1 MNDIRDLLPNR
12 MRERTF
18 QLKAKR
24 DAGAV
29 WHEPQFVECKQCGR
43 RAARTLWGKSLYV
56 CPNCG
61 YHMPIGGYYRLSLV
75 LDHGSF
81 RELDADLDPQDVLN
95 FPGYGEKL
103 AAAMPKRYRKLRGD
117 TAYYPFA
124 ARTGLRARQRRH
136 VRVLRGA
143 GLAALAL
150 AAVLLVRQTVF
161 RGGQPDAPAAVPTAP
176 AVTALPAPTHV
187 TVQPLAAT
195 RDALAD
201 TQRADASAHAT
212 PETAAVPAAA
222 AGEILPRYRAL
233 YEKNPD
239 LIGWLRIDGTDIDL
253 PVVQTPGDNEYY
265 LRRGFDRFYAVG
277 GTLFL
282 DERCSV
288 STDAP
293 TANWL
298 IYGHNMHD
306 GSMFGQLVRYRD
318 EDFYK
323 AHPTFTFDTLY
334 EGGTWQVVAAV
345 DTALGADTLP
355 YYTFFDADTKLDWQ
369 HRVRAI
375 TEKALYDTGVM
386 PEYGA
391 QLLTLS
397 TCGDTRPDTDARFA
411 LLAVRID

>member
-1 MNDIRDLLPNR
+1 M
-12 MRERTF
+12 
-18 QLKAKR
+18 A
-24 DAGAV
+24 
-29 WHEPQFVECKQCGR
+29 
-43 RAARTLWGKSLYV
+43 
-56 CPNCG
+56 
-61 YHMPIGGYYRLSLV
+61 
-75 LDHGSF
+75 
-81 RELDADLDPQDVLN
+81 
-95 FPGYGEKL
+95 
-103 AAAMPKRYRKLRGD
+103 KRYRKLRGD
-117 TAYYPFA
+117 SAYYPFA
-124 ARTGLRARQRRH
+124 ARTALRSKQRR
-136 VRVLRGA
+136 RA
-143 GLAALAL
+143 GLLQVVGVAALAA
-150 AAVLLVRQTVF
+150 AAVLAVRQTLLHD
-161 RGGQPDAPAAVPTAP
+161 G
-176 AVTALPAPTHV
+176 LPAPPPA
-187 TVQPLAAT
+187 VQTPAPLPGAVAVEPQAAT
-195 RDALAD
+195 RDVLAD
-201 TQRADASAHAT
+201 TDAADAAAHEP
-212 PETAAVPAAA
+212 PEAAEDVTADSDVLPA
-222 AGEILPRYRAL
+222 YRDL

-239 LIGWLRIDGTDIDL
+239 LIGWLRMDGIDL
-253 PVVQTPGDNEYY
+253 PVMQTPDDNEYY

-397 TCGDTRPDTDARFA
+397 TCGDTHPDTDARFA
-411 LLAVRID
+411 LLAVRIN

>member
-1 MNDIRDLLPNR
+1 
-12 MRERTF
+12 
-18 QLKAKR
+18 
-24 DAGAV
+24 
-29 WHEPQFVECKQCGR
+29 
-43 RAARTLWGKSLYV
+43 
-56 CPNCG
+56 
-61 YHMPIGGYYRLSLV
+61 MPR
-75 LDHGSF
+75 H
-81 RELDADLDPQDVLN
+81 
-95 FPGYGEKL
+95 
-103 AAAMPKRYRKLRGD
+103 YRKLRGNS
-117 TAYYPFA
+117 AYYPFA
-124 ARTGLRARQRRH
+124 ARTGMRARQRRE
-136 VRVLRGA
+136 VRALRIAGTVLLGA
-143 GLAALAL
+143 AAAL
-150 AAVLLVRQTVF
+150 LLRQTVG
-161 RGGQPDAPAAVPTAP
+161 RGGQPEAPVQPVPSPALVETAEN
-176 AVTALPAPTHV
+176 ARGSSI
-187 TVQPLAAT
+187 TVQPVAAT
-195 RDALAD
+195 RDALAATLD
-201 TQRADASAHAT
+201 ADDAAHAT
-212 PETAAVPAAA
+212 PAPAAPA
-222 AGEILPRYRAL
+222 AHIQEVLPAYRDL
-233 YEKNPD
+233 YEQNPD
-239 LIGWLRIDGTDIDL
+239 LIGWLTIDGTDIDL
-253 PVVQTPGDNEYY
+253 PVVQTPGNNEYY

-288 STDAP
+288 SADAP

-345 DTALGADTLP
+345 DTALGADALP

-397 TCGDTRPDTDARFA
+397 TCGDTHPDTDARFA

>member
-1 MNDIRDLLPNR
+1 MKGKHIEFVVGIAVGAALFGGGTAYAAGLLAEPSSQ
-12 MRERTF
+12 TF
-18 QLKAKR
+18 YVDGQQVQLQAY
-24 DAGAV
+24 A
-29 WHEPQFVECKQCGR
+29 
-43 RAARTLWGKSLYV
+43 
-56 CPNCG
+56 
-61 YHMPIGGYYRLSLV
+61 IGGNNYV
-75 LDHGSF
+75 
-81 RELDADLDPQDVLN
+81 
-95 FPGYGEKL
+95 
-103 AAAMPKRYRKLRGD
+103 KLRDVGQAVNFNVTYD
-117 TAYYPFA
+117 A
-124 ARTGLRARQRRH
+124 ATNSVQIA
-136 VRVLRGA
+136 
-143 GLAALAL
+143 
-150 AAVLLVRQTVF
+150 TNE
-161 RGGQPDAPAAVPTAP
+161 PYSEDAPAP

-201 TQRADASAHAT
+201 TQRADASAHTT

-222 AGEILPRYRAL
+222 ADEILPRYRAL

-288 STDAP
+288 SADAP

-345 DTALGADTLP
+345 DTALGADALP

>member
-1 MNDIRDLLPNR
+1 
-12 MRERTF
+12 
-18 QLKAKR
+18 
-24 DAGAV
+24 
-29 WHEPQFVECKQCGR
+29 
-43 RAARTLWGKSLYV
+43 
-56 CPNCG
+56 
-61 YHMPIGGYYRLSLV
+61 
-75 LDHGSF
+75 
-81 RELDADLDPQDVLN
+81 
-95 FPGYGEKL
+95 
-103 AAAMPKRYRKLRGD
+103 MPKRYRKLRGD

-161 RGGQPDAPAAVPTAP
+161 RGGQPDAPAAVSTAP

-201 TQRADASAHAT
+201 TQRADAGAHTT
-212 PETAAVPAAA
+212 PETAAAPAPAAD
-222 AGEILPRYRAL
+222 AGEILPQYREL
-233 YEKNPD
+233 YEKNSD

-288 STDAP
+288 SADAP

-298 IYGHNMHD
+298 IYGHNMRD

-334 EGGTWQVVAAV
+334 ESGTWQVVAAV
-345 DTALGADTLP
+345 DTALGADALP

-375 TEKALYDTGVM
+375 TEKALYDTGVT

>member
-1 MNDIRDLLPNR
+1 
-12 MRERTF
+12 
-18 QLKAKR
+18 
-24 DAGAV
+24 
-29 WHEPQFVECKQCGR
+29 
-43 RAARTLWGKSLYV
+43 
-56 CPNCG
+56 
-61 YHMPIGGYYRLSLV
+61 
-75 LDHGSF
+75 
-81 RELDADLDPQDVLN
+81 
-95 FPGYGEKL
+95 
-103 AAAMPKRYRKLRGD
+103 MPKRYRKLRGD

-143 GLAALAL
+143 GLAALVL

-161 RGGQPDAPAAVPTAP
+161 RGGQPDAPGAVPTAP

-201 TQRADASAHAT
+201 TQRADAGAHAT
-212 PETAAVPAAA
+212 PETAAAPVPAAD
-222 AGEILPRYRAL
+222 AGEILPQYRAL
-233 YEKNPD
+233 YEKNSD

-288 STDAP
+288 SADAP

-298 IYGHNMHD
+298 IYGHNMRD

-334 EGGTWQVVAAV
+334 ESGTWQVVAAV
-345 DTALGADTLP
+345 DTSLGADALP

-369 HRVRAI
+369 HRVRAV
-375 TEKALYDTGVM
+375 TEKALYDTGVT

>member
-1 MNDIRDLLPNR
+1 
-12 MRERTF
+12 
-18 QLKAKR
+18 
-24 DAGAV
+24 
-29 WHEPQFVECKQCGR
+29 
-43 RAARTLWGKSLYV
+43 
-56 CPNCG
+56 
-61 YHMPIGGYYRLSLV
+61 
-75 LDHGSF
+75 
-81 RELDADLDPQDVLN
+81 
-95 FPGYGEKL
+95 
-103 AAAMPKRYRKLRGD
+103 MPKRYRKLRGD

-161 RGGQPDAPAAVPTAP
+161 HGGQPDAPAAVPTAP
-176 AVTALPAPTHV
+176 PVTALPAPTHV

-201 TQRADASAHAT
+201 TQRADASAHTT

-288 STDAP
+288 SADAP

-334 EGGTWQVVAAV
+334 KGGTWQVVAAV
-345 DTALGADTLP
+345 DTALGADALP

-397 TCGDTRPDTDARFA
+397 TCGDPRPDTDARFA